1 MSEFDEQAKS
11 PGQPESPGQPNRP
24 EDLCGRSLGG
34 YRLLRRL
41 GQGAMAEVY
50 LAEQESLRR
59 QVAVKILNPQLAVDD
74 TCRARFRREAEA
86 AAALVHANIV
96 QIHEV
101 GCVDEI
107 NFIAQEYVDG
117 QNLRQWIAE
126 NPKPGLP
133 RALSIIH
140 QVAAA
145 LAKAAEQNIVHRDI
159 KPENILITNSGEVK
173 VADFG
178 LARLPRHADGVDLT
192 QVGITLGTP
201 LYMSPEQVEGKTLDP
216 RSDIYSFGVTC
227 YQMLAGRP
235 PFTGQTTLSVAV
247 AHLKKEPPRLD
258 EIRGDLPAEL
268 CRIVHRMLAKK
279 PKDRYQS
286 PNCLLKDLHRLLDKL
301 PNDDWPVNLSAWKTT
316 GLDSQAISSARATQ
330 RIQTLMDAA
339 QSSKRSRFR
348 RMALPVAALLVFMT
362 GGLIAWFAT
371 SRPPL
376 LDGSRLA
383 QKDTPPVAC
392 EKTVLLQWITAT
404 KADTP
409 IAWQALIEYY
419 PERKNYVRRARQQMA
434 RLYLREGDDLSA
446 LTTFRYIADS
456 DPHDK
461 ELQAFGLAGECIA
474 LARLGRTAEYAA
486 RFKVLEPNLSSLKD
500 NHLQRELLAMA
511 KSRKKTK

>member
-1 MSEFDEQAKS
+1 MSEFDDQAQS
-11 PGQPESPGQPNRP
+11 PAQSSAQPAHLENLS
-24 EDLCGRSLGG
+24 GRRLGG

-50 LAEQESLRR
+50 LAEQKSLKRL
-59 QVAVKILNPQLAVDD
+59 VAVKILKPQLAVDE
-74 TCRARFRREAEA
+74 TCRARFQREAEA

-101 GCVDEI
+101 GCVDNV

-126 NPKPGLP
+126 NPKPGLAH
-133 RALSIIH
+133 ALSIIH

-227 YQMLAGRP
+227 FHLLAGRP
-235 PFTGQTTLSVAV
+235 PFTGQTPLNVAV

-258 EIRGDLPAEL
+258 KIRGDLPAEL

-279 PKDRYQS
+279 LKDRYHS
-286 PNCLLKDLHRLLDKL
+286 PGDLLKDLHRLLAEL
-301 PNDDWPVNLSAWKTT
+301 PNDDWPDNLSAWKTT
-316 GLDSQAISSARATQ
+316 GLDAPAITSARATQ
-330 RIQTLMDAA
+330 RIQALMDAS
-339 QSSKRSRFR
+339 QNPKRSRFK
-348 RMALPVAALLVFMT
+348 RMALPMAALLTFMI

-376 LDGSRLA
+376 LDSSHFA
-383 QKDTPPVAC
+383 QNAVPLVDRK
-392 EKTVLLQWITAT
+392 KTVLRQWISAT
-404 KADTP
+404 KADTES
-409 IAWQALIEYY
+409 AWQALIEYY
-419 PERKNYVRRARQQMA
+419 PEKKNYTRRARQQLA
-434 RLYLREGDDLSA
+434 RLYLREGDDLRA
-446 LTTFRYIADS
+446 LETFHHITKS
-456 DPHDK
+456 DPYDK

-474 LARLGRTAEYAA
+474 LARLGRTAEYTV
-486 RFKVLEPNLSSLKD
+486 RFRLLKPNLSNLKD
-500 NHLQRELLAMA
+500 KQFEKRTPYHG
-511 KSRKKTK
+511 KT